1 MKGVFTMTDTTY
13 IRRGDIYY
21 VDLGSERHGRIQHGI
36 RPCVVCGNNL
46 QNRFSEVIMISPITS
61 SKNKKPIP
69 THLELKA
76 EECNLKVDSTVLF
89 EQIITIQKSQLRE
102 KIASLGAEIMEQVND
117 KLMISFGIDPAFA

>member
-1 MKGVFTMTDTTY
+1 MTSTTY
-13 IRRGDIYY
+13 IKRGDIYY
-21 VDLGSERHGRIQHGI
+21 VDLGSERQRQGSIQYGI

-61 SKNKKPIP
+61 SRKKKSIP

-76 EECNLKVDSTVLF
+76 EECNLKTDSTVLF

-102 KIASLGAEIMEQVND
+102 KISSLSDEIMQEVND
-117 KLMISFGIDPAFA
+117 KLMISLGIAPAFA

>member
-1 MKGVFTMTDTTY
+1 MTDTTY

-21 VDLGSERHGRIQHGI
+21 VDLGSERQRQGSIQYGI

-61 SKNKKPIP
+61 SRKKKSIP

-76 EECNLKVDSTVLF
+76 EECNLKTDSTVLF

-102 KIASLGAEIMEQVND
+102 KISSLSDDIMKEVND
-117 KLMISFGIDPAFA
+117 KLMISLGIAPAFA

>member
-1 MKGVFTMTDTTY
+1 MTDTTY

-21 VDLGSERHGRIQHGI
+21 VNLGSGSARQGSIQHGI

-46 QNRFSEVIMISPITS
+46 QNKYSEVIMISPITS
-61 SKNKKPIP
+61 SRKKKPIP

-89 EQIITIQKSQLRE
+89 EQIITIQKSQLLG
-102 KIASLGAEIMEQVND
+102 KVASLSDDIMEKVND
-117 KLMISFGIDPAFA
+117 KLKISFGLVPAFA

>member
-1 MKGVFTMTDTTY
+1 MTSTTY
-13 IRRGDIYY
+13 IKRGDIFY
-21 VDLGSERHGRIQHGI
+21 VDLGSERHRQGSIQYGI

-61 SKNKKPIP
+61 SQKKKSIP

-76 EECNLKVDSTVLF
+76 EECNLKTDSTVLF

-102 KIASLGAEIMEQVND
+102 KISSLSDDIMQKVND
-117 KLMISFGIDPAFA
+117 KLMISLGIAPAFA

>member
-1 MKGVFTMTDTTY
+1 MTDTTY

-21 VDLGSERHGRIQHGI
+21 VDLGSERNGSIQHGV

-61 SKNKKPIP
+61 SRKKKPIP

-89 EQIITIQKSQLRE
+89 EQIITIQKSQLLE
-102 KIASLGAEIMEQVND
+102 KVASLGDDMMEKVNH
-117 KLMISFGIDPAFA
+117 KLMISFGLVPAFA

>member
-1 MKGVFTMTDTTY
+1 MTSTTY
-13 IRRGDIYY
+13 IKRGDIYY
-21 VDLGSERHGRIQHGI
+21 VDLGSERQRQGSIQYGI

-61 SKNKKPIP
+61 SQKKKSIP

-76 EECNLKVDSTVLF
+76 EECNLKTDSTVLF

-102 KIASLGAEIMEQVND
+102 KISSLSDDIMQEVND
-117 KLMISFGIDPAFA
+117 KLMISLGIAPAFA

>member
-1 MKGVFTMTDTTY
+1 MTSTTY
-13 IRRGDIYY
+13 IKRGDIYY
-21 VDLGSERHGRIQHGI
+21 VDLGSERQRQGSIQHGI

-61 SKNKKPIP
+61 SRKKKSIP

-76 EECNLKVDSTVLF
+76 EECNLKTDSTVLF

-102 KIASLGAEIMEQVND
+102 KISSLSDDIMQEVND
-117 KLMISFGIDPAFA
+117 KLMISLGIAPAFA